1 MSKTLTDLNEK
12 LFGILEKL
20 TDENLDPDEIEKTIK
35 VADTAQKI
43 GETIIKNSEVS
54 LKAYIIQT
62 KLNSGS
68 AKKADMPAMLTT
80 SAKEEDDEE
89 DI

>member
-54 LKAYIIQT
+54 LKAFIIQT
-62 KLNSGS
+62 KLNTGS
-68 AKKADMPAMLTT
+68 KQTAMPAMLTT
-80 SAKEEDDEE
+80 SAKEDDDEE